1 MVLHLFRRSGR
12 FQLCRRGHSS
22 PQRVDVLHD
31 HQLRRQPGDG
41 VSQLAIDR
49 HGIRHLQ
56 PKYFRFIF
64 FILSLAPSLR
74 LGLKPWHK
82 TSTKA
87 VALKTEMG
95 SFNAQNQKEIIR

>member
-49 HGIRHLQ
+49 HGIRHLEQ
-56 PKYFRFIF
+56 KYFRFIF
-64 FILSLAPSLR
+64 FFLSLAPSLR